1 VRVKAP
7 SRPIP
12 EPLDALLARAAAHVM
27 TPAER
32 RAQRLS
38 WIRGMT
44 GRTDAEI
51 LRVLP
56 ELEERGA

>member
-12 EPLDALLARAAAHVM
+12 EPLGALLARAAKHEM
-27 TPAER
+27 TPAGR

-56 ELEERGA
+56 ELGEA